1 MRAPPRPVHGAA
13 MELDP
18 ITHRQVS
25 IHRHGIELDPACE
38 YAVDEVVRYALESRR
53 SRWRGVLH
61 RRVAAPP
68 PRRATAPRVH
78 RPAIADR

>member
-1 MRAPPRPVHGAA
+1 

-18 ITHRQVS
+18 ITHRQAS
-25 IHRHGIELDPACE
+25 IHRHGIELDAACE
-38 YAVDEVVRYALESRR
+38 FAVDDVVRYALEARR

-61 RRVAAPP
+61 RRVTASP
-68 PRRATAPRVH
+68 PRRATAPRIP